1 MKPILTFFIFLV
13 VLLFVVNRGQGVRI
27 IGTFIGGKVGFG
39 GSGYYGGPKGG
50 DIEVRKNYGG
60 RRNFENGRARIQQSG
75 GYRTV
80 GGYHTQNVRKLKNC
94 VQFINF
100 PYF

>member
-1 MKPILTFFIFLV
+1 MKPISQFFIIFV
-13 VLLFVVNRGQGVRI
+13 VLLFVVSRGQGSRI

-50 DIEVRKNYGG
+50 DIEARKNYGG
-60 RRNFENGRARIQQSG
+60 RRNFENGRGRIQHLG

-80 GGYHTQNVRKLKNC
+80 GGYHT
-94 VQFINF
+94 
-100 PYF
+100 